1 MPAPANVTVAKQL
14 KEKTEKATFIRNFIF
29 GVEDSLV
36 STVGLVSGVAVA
48 GVDKTTILLTGLVLI
63 VVEALSMGVGSLL
76 SESSTQEL
84 VFRKRSSLRLP
95 VVGGLIMFVSY
106 FVAGFIPLAP
116 YALLDVAHAF
126 PLSIAMSVLT
136 LFLLGYVSARVLKG
150 KPLRSGLRMLV
161 LGGLAIGAGA
171 LIGHWLRV

>member
-1 MPAPANVTVAKQL
+1 MAKTL
-14 KEKTEKATFIRNFIF
+14 IADKATFLRNFIF

-48 GVDKTTILLTGLVLI
+48 GVDKATIILTGLVLI

-76 SESSTQEL
+76 AESSTQEL

-95 VVGGLIMFVSY
+95 VIGGAVMFLSY

-116 YALLDVAHAF
+116 YAFFDVGRAF
-126 PLSIAMSVLT
+126 PLSIALSLGA
-136 LFLLGYVSARVLKG
+136 LFLLGYVSAVVFKG
-150 KPLRSGLRMLV
+150 RPTRSALRMLI
-161 LGGLAIGAGA
+161 LGGLAIAAGA
-171 LIGHWLRV
+171 LIGNALHR

>member
-1 MPAPANVTVAKQL
+1 MASSL
-14 KEKTEKATFIRNFIF
+14 KTEKAAFVRNFIF

-48 GVDKTTILLTGLVLI
+48 GMDRSTVLLTGLVLI

-76 SESSTQEL
+76 AESSAEEL
-84 VFRKRSSLRLP
+84 VFRKRKSLRLP
-95 VVGGLIMFVSY
+95 ILGGGIMFISY

-116 YALLDVAHAF
+116 YAFFEIVDAF
-126 PLSIAMSVLT
+126 PMSIAASVIA
-136 LFLLGYVSARVLKG
+136 LFTLGYASAKLLKG
-150 KPLRSGLRMLV
+150 QPMRSGLRMLV

-171 LIGHWLRV
+171 LIGHFLGR

>member
-1 MPAPANVTVAKQL
+1 MPPST
-14 KEKTEKATFIRNFIF
+14 KTEKAAFVRNFIF

-48 GVDKTTILLTGLVLI
+48 GVDRSTVMLTGLVLI

-76 SESSTQEL
+76 AESSTQEF
-84 VFRKRSSLRLP
+84 VFRKGKSLKLP
-95 VVGGLIMFVSY
+95 IFGGLVMFVSY

-116 YALLDVAHAF
+116 YAFLAVDQAF
-126 PLSIAMSVLT
+126 PLSIAVSLVA
-136 LFLLGYVSARVLKG
+136 LFLLGYVSARVFG
-150 KPLRSGLRMLV
+150 GRSVRSALRMFL

-171 LIGHWLRV
+171 LIGGLLGH

>member
-1 MPAPANVTVAKQL
+1 MPTLPKA
-14 KEKTEKATFIRNFIF
+14 EKAAFVRNFIF

-48 GVDKTTILLTGLVLI
+48 GVEQSTIILTGLVLI

-84 VFRKRSSLRLP
+84 VFRKGASRLP
-95 VVGGLIMFVSY
+95 IVGGLVMFISY

-116 YALLDVAHAF
+116 YAVFTVSQAF
-126 PLSIAMSVLT
+126 PLSIIASLVA
-136 LFLLGYVSARVLKG
+136 LFLLGFVSASLLQG
-150 KPLRSGLRMLV
+150 KRARSGIRMLV

-171 LIGHWLRV
+171 LIGRLLHS